1 MSKPSY
7 RDLVQPSLLDR
18 LTDEGEARGEDSG
31 RAFSLQRLRAVILRD
46 VSWLLNATPLDSTVD
61 LAAYPEVASSVLNY
75 GVRSMTGQGGG
86 GIVRSHFEHAI
97 QESLTTFEPRLMRGV
112 KVKLLPVSSSDTTLV
127 FIIEADLWAQP
138 VPLRLRLRTE
148 IDRELNTVRIGE
160 QRTEAT

>member
-1 MSKPSY
+1 MSKSSY

-31 RAFSLQRLRAVILRD
+31 RAFSLQRLRTVILRD

-61 LAAYPEVASSVLNY
+61 LTAYPEVASSVLNY

-86 GIVRSHFEHAI
+86 GIVRSHFVHAI

-112 KVKLLPVSSSDTTLV
+112 KVKLLPVSSSDTALV
-127 FIIEADLWAQP
+127 FNIEANLWAQP
-138 VPLRLRLRTE
+138 VPLRLRLRAE
-148 IDRELNTVRIGE
+148 IDRELNTVRIAE
-160 QRTEAT
+160 QRTEAR